1 MARIQAPMAGTGT
14 PALAATVS
22 NAGGLARKIHKKS
35 SKAAFIFCKLLVF
48 NKIS

>member
-1 MARIQAPMAGTGT
+1 
-14 PALAATVS
+14 LS
-22 NAGGLARKIHKKS
+22 NLPGSGRLTRKIHKKS